1 MSIFQTE
8 RFWAGT
14 EESLA
19 AYIAENKHLAETK
32 PAQPEAS
39 IYDPNAQQ
47 PAPRLFSKQGSVG
60 VITIQGSLVNSSSWV
75 NEYLG
80 RAGYPEIR
88 DALIHAASNPDIKAI
103 ALDIKSGGGAVSGV
117 SDTADLIST
126 IDAQVKPV
134 YAYSDGMIASAAYWL
149 GSSAR
154 SLDIGKV
161 AEAGSIGV
169 LVVHQEN
176 SKMLEEA
183 GITTTVIRSGKF
195 KAQGLSVEA
204 LSTLGKETLQAQVDH
219 LNSMFVDHVASA
231 RGTSSAQVESKMGQ
245 GRVFIGQQAVDA
257 GLADSVS
264 NFDAFMSKVQ
274 QGIDIGNQKSKSG
287 ANLTKGPHVK
297 NALTEQQIAAMAA
310 GGASASGALP
320 AGDTTEAATLAAAAA
335 AAAEA
340 EAEAK
345 AKADADA
352 LAATEAAAEGA
363 KPDAVV
369 SMLQT
374 QLAAAQSQIVAL
386 SVDLKVATDAAQASK
401 DSAERMRP
409 IARQAVGNLRVAL
422 GGVAAGVDALA
433 DDALLAEHANL
444 ASQFSTKFKVG
455 GVAAISS
462 SAATEK
468 ATGDAADS
476 VRMARIRATRPDA
489 KTK

>member
-19 AYIAENKHLAETK
+19 AYIAENKHLAETN
-32 PAQPEAS
+32 PAQPTAA

-60 VITIQGSLVNSSSWV
+60 VISISGSLVNSSSWV
-75 NEYLG
+75 NEYLN

-231 RGTSSAQVESKMGQ
+231 RGTSAAQVESKMGQ

-310 GGASASGALP
+310 GGASAAS
-320 AGDTTEAATLAAAAA
+320 GDTTEADTLAAAA

-340 EAEAK
+340 ETK

-352 LAATEAAAEGA
+352 LAAEAAAAEGA

-374 QLAAAQSQIVAL
+374 QLATAQSQIVAL
-386 SVDLKVATDAAQASK
+386 SVDLKVAQDAAQASK

-444 ASQFSTKFKVG
+444 AAQFTTKFKVG
-455 GVAAISS
+455 GVAAVSS

-468 ATGDAADS
+468 ATGDAVDS

>member
-1 MSIFQTE
+1 MSIFQAE

-19 AYIAENKHLAETK
+19 AYIAENKHLAETN
-32 PAQPEAS
+32 PPQPTAAV
-39 IYDPNAQQ
+39 YDPNAQQ

-60 VITIQGSLVNSSSWV
+60 VITIQGSLVNSSSWA
-75 NEYLG
+75 NEYLN

-204 LSTLGKETLQAQVDH
+204 LSALGKETLQAQVDH
-219 LNSMFVDHVASA
+219 LNEMFVAHVADA
-231 RGTSSAQVESKMGQ
+231 RGATAAQVEAKMGQ

-274 QGIDIGNQKSKSG
+274 GGIDSAKQQSKYG

-310 GGASASGALP
+310 GGASATGAL
-320 AGDTTEAATLAAAAA
+320 ATGDTSDAGTLAAA
-335 AAAEA
+335 A

-345 AKADADA
+345 AKADADS
-352 LAATEAAAEGA
+352 LAAEAAAAAEGA

-369 SMLQT
+369 SMLQA
-374 QLAAAQSQIVAL
+374 QLATAQSQIVAL
-386 SVDLKVATDAAQASK
+386 SVDLKVAQDAAQASK
-401 DSAERMRP
+401 DSAERLRP
-409 IARQAVGNLRVAL
+409 IARQAVGNLRVAM

-444 ASQFSTKFKVG
+444 AAQFTTKFKVG

-462 SAATEK
+462 SATTEK

>member
-19 AYIAENKHLAETK
+19 AYLAENKHLAETN
-32 PAQPEAS
+32 PAQPEAA

-60 VITIQGSLVNSSSWV
+60 VISISGSLVNSSSWV
-75 NEYLG
+75 NEFVG
-80 RAGYPEIR
+80 RSGYPEIR
-88 DALIHAASNPDIKAI
+88 DALIHAASNSDIKAI

-231 RGTSSAQVESKMGQ
+231 RGTTAAQVESKMGQ

-264 NFDAFMSKVQ
+264 NFDAFMSKVH

-310 GGASASGALP
+310 GGASAAS
-320 AGDTTEAATLAAAAA
+320 GDTTEADTLASVAA

-340 EAEAK
+340 ETK

-352 LAATEAAAEGA
+352 LAAEAAAAEGA

-374 QLAAAQSQIVAL
+374 QLATAQSQIVAL
-386 SVDLKVATDAAQASK
+386 SVDLKVAQDAAQASK

-444 ASQFSTKFKVG
+444 AAQFTTKFKVG
-455 GVAAISS
+455 GVAAVSS

-468 ATGDAADS
+468 ATGDAVDS